1 MSFSRIIV
9 SAPLLAATAALAVL
23 PSVASAAVT
32 APGAGYENCGTNS
45 YADIVANVNL
55 SAGALVYNDSQRSL
69 LTIASSSR
77 AFISAL
83 PAKKPS
89 GKVALAAYNKAKK
102 AEVKTTATLASSAQN
117 RLQLLVARADEDV
130 SDTEASREMMINQ
143 NADTASRALEYL
155 QECNSWN
162 AEAGYVNATRGAED
176 TYRTGREA
184 ADLTYINNGRTIEAD
199 FQTQSDNNLNT
210 TLDVYQPACAKDPGY
225 QLKPDGPDAD
235 TSPDWV
241 STNST
246 IPSSIKGKTYA
257 QAVPLLRAAGFTGTL
272 KQVKKTTNS
281 GTYGKV
287 FAAKPGIGGL
297 AAKTATIEI
306 WVRSNRRDVKGLP
319 AGTVKS
325 TGSVVLISAAAAKK
339 PKGRPIPAPATPSSS
354 AVANCADAALND
366 PRFGHD
372 AAVERQQTQLDN
384 QLDDA
389 ATQHEQDLQDADTN
403 YQRTVDNAQR
413 ALSNPF
419 AFNLPYDEAMAQLDN
434 RTETENLRS
443 GRQTTEDLR
452 RVEDAALNA
461 QEYLSS
467 MYGTDIQLN

>member
-1 MSFSRIIV
+1 MFFSRIAI
-9 SAPLLAATAALAVL
+9 SAPLLAAAAAFTLL
-23 PSVASAAVT
+23 PSAASAAVT

-89 GKVALAAYNKAKK
+89 GKVALAAYNRTKK
-102 AEVKTTATLASSAQN
+102 AEAKTTASLASSAQN
-117 RLQLLVARADEDV
+117 KLQLLVSRANEDV

-176 TYRTGREA
+176 NYRTGQEA
-184 ADLTYINNGRTIEAD
+184 ADSTYIQNGRAIEAE

-210 TLDVYQPACAKDPGY
+210 TLDVYQPSCAKDPGY
-225 QLKPDGPDAD
+225 QLKPDGSDPGTA
-235 TSPDWV
+235 PDWV

-246 IPSSIKGKTYA
+246 IPPSIKGKTYEEA
-257 QAVPLLRAAGFTGTL
+257 LPLLRSAGFTGTL

-281 GTYGKV
+281 GTVGKV

-297 AAKTATIEI
+297 AAKTVTIEI
-306 WVRSNRRDVKGLP
+306 WVRSNKKDVKGLP

-325 TGSVVLISAAAAKK
+325 TGPVMLISKKSSKK
-339 PKGRPIPAPATPSSS
+339 PKGKPIPAPTAPSS
-354 AVANCADAALND
+354 ADIADCADAALND

-372 AAVERQQTQLDN
+372 AIVEDQQTQLDN

-389 ATQHEQDLQDADTN
+389 ATKHEQDLQDADTN

-413 ALSNPF
+413 VLSNPF